1 MVELQ
6 RVQHYKLVKLKDLM
20 HWSRTGLN
28 HVNIIHYYMYYA
40 VLYQTSLPDLV

>member
-28 HVNIIHYYMYYA
+28 HVNIIHYYKA
-40 VLYQTSLPDLV
+40 VLYQTSLPDLG